1 MEKASIASCDWLS
14 FSFFLLDL
22 KLWFCFFVF
31 SSSPCP
37 FSLRW
42 GSFFFGHVRCEW
54 GFCSVDLCF
63 LWPTRVFD
71 PTRLTHNRGLG
82 RVGLL
87 TKKWLDPTQPMTLPL
102 VQFHLHPNPWSALTI
117 AMRHFF
123 SLYFFYHVI
132 HFFDFLLF
140 FVMPFIVI
148 VGNDKLALSCL
159 SLSLIG
165 NNEPPSSVLL
175 LSHFLDQR
183 WQPSFTDTTLP
194 SSCVLHEFL
203 RHTIVSYL
211 RN

>member
-37 FSLRW
+37 FSLWW

-123 SLYFFYHVI
+123 
-132 HFFDFLLF
+132 F
-140 FVMPFIVI
+140 FVF
-148 VGNDKLALSCL
+148 
-159 SLSLIG
+159 
-165 NNEPPSSVLL
+165 
-175 LSHFLDQR
+175 FL
-183 WQPSFTDTTLP
+183 PCDTFFWLFA
-194 SSCVLHEFL
+194 FL
-203 RHTIVSYL
+203 RHAFYCYCGQRQTCSIVPFTIIDRQQRASFIGAIIVSL
-211 RN
+211 SWSTMTTLFHRHHSA